1 MKFNYQF
8 PLKAIKRWEEWSEG
22 HQLADIAVA
31 AEAAGF
37 DIVSSTDHPYPD
49 ATWLKQGGHQ
59 DFELFTTLAFMA
71 AKTSRIRLL
80 TYVMI
85 AGYRNPY
92 LAARAAA
99 TLDYM
104 SDGRLTM
111 GMGAGYLK
119 EEFEVL
125 GASFDD
131 RGKRFDAAIAAM
143 HDAWKGE
150 VSDYDDPYYPA
161 KNAIMTPRPKQRPG
175 PPIWIGGNSKAAL
188 RRVAEHAQGWLPF
201 EQLPETSKVTRT
213 PALSS
218 IEELTEMIGHLKGL
232 RAEKGNTQPLDVCF
246 APMGEQTVEG
256 HVDYLAQRL
265 PDYEKAGVTYISYD
279 GRARS
284 WADCMREIDLMGDV
298 LAKHRAG

>member
-1 MKFNYQF
+1 VKFNYQF
-8 PLKAIKRWEEWSEG
+8 PLKAIKRWDEWSEG

-37 DIVSSTDHPYPD
+37 DVVSSTDHPYPD
-49 ATWLKQGGHQ
+49 ATWLKNGGHQ

-71 AKTSRIRLL
+71 AKTTRIRLL

-131 RGKRFDAAIAAM
+131 RGKRFDATIAAM
-143 HDAWKGE
+143 RNAWKGE

-161 KNAIMTPRPKQRPG
+161 HNAIMTPTPKQKPG

-201 EQLPETSKVTRT
+201 EQLPETAKVTRT

-218 IEELTEMIGHLKGL
+218 LEELADMIGQLTQL
-232 RAEKGNTQPLDVCF
+232 RAERGTTEPLDVCF
-246 APMGEQTVEG
+246 APLGVQDIDG
-256 HVDYLAQRL
+256 HVDHIAQRL
-265 PDYEKAGVTYISYD
+265 PDFEKAGVTYISYD

-284 WADCMREIDLMGDV
+284 WSDCMREIGLMGD
-298 LAKHRAG
+298 LIAKSSTD